1 MKSTLSIRLLLF
13 SFVVSLCPVISAQ
26 NYYEIRGKIVKTQT
40 RSENRAKVLLLDSQ
54 TMEVVAD
61 TYSNSNGDFII
72 ENIQSGE
79 YLLMAKKPGND
90 LIETKH
96 ISITDKVNIV
106 QGSNVPIASKEVK
119 LVATNLNELKNF

>member
-26 NYYEIRGKIVKTQT
+26 NYYEIRGKIVKSQKK
-40 RSENRAKVLLLDSQ
+40 SENRAKVLLLDSQ

-72 ENIQSGE
+72 ENI
-79 YLLMAKKPGND
+79 
-90 LIETKH
+90 
-96 ISITDKVNIV
+96 
-106 QGSNVPIASKEVK
+106 
-119 LVATNLNELKNF
+119 